1 MTNRQRIMFFLILTV
16 PAALSPAA
24 AQETAPGDDMPMMAT
39 GIVLPSMDPATGRQ
53 LFAAKGCVLCHAV
66 NGVGGEDAPPMDAE
80 HMEPMMNPFD
90 FAAGMWRG
98 SEAMVALQRDEM
110 GAPIELTGQE
120 LADITAFVHD
130 AEEQKRFTQAD
141 IPAPIAEL
149 LMKMDGGQ

>member
-1 MTNRQRIMFFLILTV
+1 MTNRHRILFLLLLAG

-24 AQETAPGDDMPMMAT
+24 AQETMSGGDMPMMAT
-39 GIVLPSMDPATGRQ
+39 GIILPRMDAAAGRQ
-53 LFAAKGCVLCHAV
+53 LFAAKGCVLCHAI
-66 NGVGGEDAPPMDAE
+66 NGIGGEDAPPLDAA

-98 SEAMVALQRDEM
+98 SEAMVALQRDEL

-130 AEEQKRFTQAD
+130 PVEQARFSMAD
-141 IPAPIAEL
+141 VPAPIAAL
-149 LMKMDGGQ
+149 MMKMDGGE